1 MKNPLTL
8 SDSRSKILAVAF
20 VTFKTKSKQWAME
33 QRWQGSPWA
42 SHGDF
47 FDDKTNRDLMVVP
60 LEWRWKVVKGVG
72 GVEAKSGV
80 SVGVVAGLGKCER
93 GWVKYEK
100 GRESRVWGYE
110 IFVKYFTLFGKI
122 FYNFLPTK
130 F

>member
-1 MKNPLTL
+1 
-8 SDSRSKILAVAF
+8 
-20 VTFKTKSKQWAME
+20 
-33 QRWQGSPWA
+33 
-42 SHGDF
+42 
-47 FDDKTNRDLMVVP
+47 MVVP
-60 LEWRWKVVKGVG
+60 LEWRWKAAKGAG
-72 GVEAKSGV
+72 GVEVKSGV
-80 SVGVVAGLGKCER
+80 PVGVVAGLGKYEI